1 MSTDDEPDL
10 WRRDLTGLVEL
21 WIEVGLPEEKW
32 LRKACGRARQVVVLA
47 YGAAKAE
54 QWWKRNEPDL
64 RRLDNLTVLALPAA
78 AGPSLAA
85 MAARSMRIDVTIQ
98 ESQIWLGSGLAQ
110 ASLQLQVLK
119 PPARPP
125 DPPSAWAR
133 PRPGRSGRL
142 LASGVQLPGSP
153 SADAAQPAQPPDVA
167 THHGDSVAGGRVPG
181 ALGRLEHALAQPRG
195 DGASSCWRR

>member
-1 MSTDDEPDL
+1 MATGATIHRADLSIADMDRNYYADHALTVARHPSETEERLMIRLLAFAVFAAADLEFGRGLSNDDEPDL

-54 QWWKRNEPDL
+54 QWWKRNEQDL
-64 RRLDNLTVLALPAA
+64 LRLDNLTVLCLPAA

-98 ESQIWLGSGLAQ
+98 ESQIWLGSDLAQ

-119 PPARPP
+119 
-125 DPPSAWAR
+125 SA
-133 PRPGRSGRL
+133 
-142 LASGVQLPGSP
+142 
-153 SADAAQPAQPPDVA
+153 AAA
-167 THHGDSVAGGRVPG
+167 T
-181 ALGRLEHALAQPRG
+181 
-195 DGASSCWRR
+195 

>member
-1 MSTDDEPDL
+1 MATGATIHRADLSIADMDRNYYADHALTVARHPSETEERLMVRLLAFAVFAADDLEFGRGLSTDDEPDL

-54 QWWKRNEPDL
+54 QWWKRNEQDL
-64 RRLDNLTVLALPAA
+64 LRLDNLTVLSLPAG

-85 MAARSMRIDVTIQ
+85 IAARSMRIDVTIQ
-98 ESQIWLGSGLAQ
+98 ESQIWLGSELAQ

-119 PPARPP
+119 PPA
-125 DPPSAWAR
+125 
-133 PRPGRSGRL
+133 
-142 LASGVQLPGSP
+142 
-153 SADAAQPAQPPDVA
+153 AA
-167 THHGDSVAGGRVPG
+167 G
-181 ALGRLEHALAQPRG
+181 
-195 DGASSCWRR
+195 